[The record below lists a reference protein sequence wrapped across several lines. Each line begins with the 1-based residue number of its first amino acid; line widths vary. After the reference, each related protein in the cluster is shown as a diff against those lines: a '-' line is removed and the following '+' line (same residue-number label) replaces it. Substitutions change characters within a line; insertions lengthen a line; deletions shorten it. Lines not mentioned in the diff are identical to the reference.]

1 MLSSFSFSKRILG
14 SRVET
19 AKASHSLSEAT
30 EICMMLLILVN
41 NRIRDA
47 IRKGIDDLNYA
58 ETVLALATLGR
69 QIFQFDLAIK
79 DFVSV
84 IIRL

>member
-1 MLSSFSFSKRILG
+1 
-14 SRVET
+14 
-19 AKASHSLSEAT
+19 
-30 EICMMLLILVN
+30 MMLLILVN